1 MVMIAKYS
9 KDDPHARVKKDT
21 NLMPS
26 SLTIGNRRKNIYM
39 DLIEQLR
46 CCPVCFAISLINLL
60 DRVFNLYASVLSLL

>member
-39 DLIEQLR
+39 DWREQLR
-46 CCPVCFAISLINLL
+46 
-60 DRVFNLYASVLSLL
+60 